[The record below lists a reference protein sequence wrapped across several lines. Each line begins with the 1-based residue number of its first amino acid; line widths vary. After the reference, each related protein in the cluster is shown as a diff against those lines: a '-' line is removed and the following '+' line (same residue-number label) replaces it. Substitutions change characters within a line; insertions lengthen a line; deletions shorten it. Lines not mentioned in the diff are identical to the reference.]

1 MKRSSSLRLVLMG
14 GAALTLGACDNPVE
28 VGIFE
33 TVEQCTV
40 MGYSQSNCESAIADA
55 RKEHVKSAP
64 KYASRADCEA
74 EFGRCEPGP
83 TASQQPPQGP
93 QNPQGPQGTP
103 GGEQSAFGGGS
114 FFMPLLAGYMM
125 GQMMGG
131 NRYSG
136 QPLYRPQAGAAGGTG
151 LYTGAGTQVA
161 TKPGLARMPQSAFT
175 NAAAGSST
183 LQRGGFGARAQSVSV
198 AS

>member
-1 MKRSSSLRLVLMG
+1 MKRSKSLRLVLMG
-14 GAALTLGACDNPVE
+14 GAALTLGACDQPVE
-28 VGIFE
+28 VGVFE

-40 MGYSQSNCESAIADA
+40 MGYSQSSCESAIEDA
-55 RKEHVKSAP
+55 RKEHVKAAP

-83 TASQQPPQGP
+83 TASQQLPQGQ
-93 QNPQGPQGTP
+93 QNPQGPQ
-103 GGEQSAFGGGS
+103 GEQSAFGGGS

-131 NRYSG
+131 NRYAG
-136 QPLYRPQAGAAGGTG
+136 QPLYRPRAGAAGGTG

-161 TKPGLARMPQSAFT
+161 AKPGLARMPQSAFT

-183 LQRGGFGARAQSVSV
+183 LQRGGFGARARSVSV